1 MDADKMLV
9 SLKQS
14 FQQKIP
20 GGLTEEATAR
30 LTRTLHHFLQQGGS
44 EQDIMRET
52 YSSMTNWF
60 KRHTAQLVPRSKPQ
74 QKRLEPSTMS
84 SFDGISDYTTGITMP
99 EEDEENPLDK
109 FERLKALR
117 AKGQDV
123 PLTVSP
129 VDLLNKHDD
138 IIKYRETEYNLV
150 LNSKDRDWVTNTQEN
165 RYNFSV
171 QLDSGVRPQGTGSQA
186 TLTNRFR
193 NITKIEF
200 VKVILPVEGLDGLI
214 LPTSEI
220 STVTVLST
228 PFITVIMDEMTGNNY
243 GTNDIVD
250 KSLAVCQYDATWKT
264 DTRLQT
270 LNKGFTLFFP
280 KFMKAQR
287 IYSPTP
293 LASLQKMSFKL
304 MNPENILL
312 STIPD
317 AVNISDISFGTL
329 DGNGNYISDTSNNYV
344 FIQTKVWFP
353 TWSFAALDRI
363 QMAGLEGLSTDF
375 LAWLQQAKGHIIV
388 GICGSNAVGYA
399 NTLVIRNRFQDPTTG
414 GSSRLRFSEEPG
426 VLRIDQGAVI
436 NVSRQVQLT
445 LRITVREMDSA
456 THLRPGNI

>member
-1 MDADKMLV
+1 MLV

-375 LAWLQQAKGHIIV
+375 LAWPQQAKGHIIV

-426 VLRIDQGAVI
+426 VLQIDQGAVI